1 MVEHIRIKLTA
12 LWVCI
17 CLGGIGQ
24 AIADQTAST
33 QRPSEPKLGHFKL
46 DATIPLGHRCMGIL
60 PTKSQSISDG
70 LELHGFVLLGQQ
82 PPIVV
87 VAIDWCEIRNQSYDE
102 WRSRLAKVAGTQ
114 PERVLVSSLH
124 QHDAPVID
132 SEAQDLLDQV
142 GLQNEL
148 FDRSFH
154 EDVLTRTEKALSAAI
169 EDAQRVTHVGYAQ
182 SVVSDVA
189 SNRRIVDASGNVS
202 FSRGSISGR
211 DPRFEQAPEG
221 LIDPMMR
228 TISFWSQNQCLV
240 EYHAYAT
247 HPMSYYGKGEVT
259 SDFVGLARKRLARLD
274 RSIHPI
280 YASGCSGDVTAG
292 KFNDGSLEAREELTR
307 KIYEAMLANRKGVKK
322 EPVPETWGFRS
333 LPLELPYSHAEPL
346 QKEAMERALHDGS
359 LSIEKRI
366 LAAMGLSSWNRV
378 QVRKQPVDMPCV
390 DLGIARLVLFPGES
404 FVGYQHIAQ
413 EASGALPLIPVGYGE
428 CWTGYVPTDAAFE
441 DGFDESWL
449 WVAPGAEGRIE
460 RLLQDLLAPSR

>member
-1 MVEHIRIKLTA
+1 MQLTEHIVLRFAVWTVA
-12 LWVCI
+12 LYSI
-17 CLGGIGQ
+17 AGGQ
-24 AIADQTAST
+24 VIAQEVES
-33 QRPSEPKLGHFKL
+33 KLGHFKI

-60 PTKSQSISDG
+60 PAKSKSISDG
-70 LELHGFVLLGQQ
+70 LELHGFVLLGQE

-87 VAIDWCEIRNQSYDE
+87 VAIDWCEIRNQSYDT

-132 SEAQDLLDQV
+132 SGAQDLLDQV
-142 GLQNEL
+142 GLHNEL
-148 FDRSFH
+148 YDRSFH
-154 EDVLTRTEKALSAAI
+154 EEVLTRAEHALSAAI
-169 EDAQRVTHVGYAQ
+169 EDAQPVTHVGYAQ

-189 SNRRIVDASGNVS
+189 SNRRIVDGSGNVS
-202 FSRGSISGR
+202 FSRGSSSGR
-211 DPRFEQAPEG
+211 DPIFQHAPEG

-247 HPMSYYGKGEVT
+247 HPMSYYGRGEVT

-292 KFNDGSLEAREELTR
+292 KFNDGSPEAREDLTR

-322 EPVPETWGFRS
+322 EPVPETWGFRN
-333 LPLELPYSHAEPL
+333 LPLELTYSHAEPL
-346 QKEAMERALHDGS
+346 QKEAMERVRQDGS
-359 LSIEKRI
+359 MTVEKRI
-366 LAAMGLSSWNRV
+366 LAAMGLASWHRV
-378 QVRKQPVDMPCV
+378 QVRKQPIDMPCV
-390 DLGIARLVLFPGES
+390 DLGIARMVLFPGES

-413 EASGALPLIPVGYGE
+413 EASGALPLLPVGYGE
-428 CWTGYVPTDAAFE
+428 CWTGYVPTDAAFK

-449 WVAPGAEGRIE
+449 WVAPGAQKRIE
-460 RLLQDLLAPSR
+460 RVLQDLLAPSR

>member
-1 MVEHIRIKLTA
+1 MQLTEHIVLRFAVWTVA
-12 LWVCI
+12 LYSI
-17 CLGGIGQ
+17 AGGQ
-24 AIADQTAST
+24 VIAQEVES
-33 QRPSEPKLGHFKL
+33 KLGHFTI

-60 PTKSQSISDG
+60 PAKSKSISDG
-70 LELHGFVLLGQQ
+70 LELHGFVLLGQE

-87 VAIDWCEIRNQSYDE
+87 VAIDWCEIRNQSYDA

-132 SEAQDLLDQV
+132 SGAQDLLDQV
-142 GLQNEL
+142 GLHNEL
-148 FDRSFH
+148 YDRSFH
-154 EDVLTRTEKALSAAI
+154 EEVLTRAEQALSAAI
-169 EDAQRVTHVGYAQ
+169 EDAQPVTHVGYAQ

-189 SNRRIVDASGNVS
+189 SNRRIVDGSGNVS
-202 FSRGSISGR
+202 FSRGSSSGR
-211 DPRFEQAPEG
+211 DPIFKQAPEG

-247 HPMSYYGKGEVT
+247 HPMSYYGRGEVT

-292 KFNDGSLEAREELTR
+292 KFNDGSPEAREELTR

-322 EPVPETWGFRS
+322 EPVPATWGLRN
-333 LPLELPYSHAEPL
+333 LPLELPYSRAETL

-366 LAAMGLSSWNRV
+366 LAAMGLASWNRV
-378 QVRKQPVDMPCV
+378 QVRKQPIDMPCV

-404 FVGYQHIAQ
+404 FVGYQNIAQ

-428 CWTGYVPTDAAFE
+428 CWTGYVPTDAAFG

-449 WVAPGAEGRIE
+449 WVGPGAQGPIE
-460 RLLQDLLAPSR
+460 RVLRDLLESKL

>member
-1 MVEHIRIKLTA
+1 MQLTEHIVLRFAVWTVA
-12 LWVCI
+12 LYSI
-17 CLGGIGQ
+17 AGGQ
-24 AIADQTAST
+24 VIAQEVES
-33 QRPSEPKLGHFKL
+33 KLGHFKI

-60 PTKSQSISDG
+60 PAKSKSISDG

-87 VAIDWCEIRNQSYDE
+87 VAIDWCEIRNQSYDT

-132 SEAQDLLDQV
+132 SGAQDLLDQV
-142 GLQNEL
+142 GLHNEL
-148 FDRSFH
+148 YDRSFH
-154 EDVLTRTEKALSAAI
+154 EEVLTRAEHALSAAI
-169 EDAQRVTHVGYAQ
+169 EDAQPVTHVGYAQ

-189 SNRRIVDASGNVS
+189 SNRRIVDGSGNVS
-202 FSRGSISGR
+202 FSRGSSSGR
-211 DPRFEQAPEG
+211 DPIFQQAPEG

-247 HPMSYYGKGEVT
+247 HPMSYYGRGEVT

-292 KFNDGSLEAREELTR
+292 KFNDGSPEAREDLTR

-322 EPVPETWGFRS
+322 EPVPETWGFRN
-333 LPLELPYSHAEPL
+333 LPLELTYSHAEPL
-346 QKEAMERALHDGS
+346 QKEAMERVRQDGS
-359 LSIEKRI
+359 MAVEKRI
-366 LAAMGLSSWNRV
+366 LAAMGLASWHRV
-378 QVRKQPVDMPCV
+378 QVRKQPIDMPCV
-390 DLGIARLVLFPGES
+390 DLGIARMVLFPGES

-413 EASGALPLIPVGYGE
+413 EASGALPLLPVGYGE
-428 CWTGYVPTDAAFE
+428 CWTGYVPTDAAFK

-449 WVAPGAEGRIE
+449 WVAPGAQERIE
-460 RLLQDLLAPSR
+460 RVLQDLLAPSRVEH

>member
-1 MVEHIRIKLTA
+1 MQLTEHIVLRFAVWTVA
-12 LWVCI
+12 LYSI
-17 CLGGIGQ
+17 AGGQ
-24 AIADQTAST
+24 VIAQEVES
-33 QRPSEPKLGHFKL
+33 KLGHFKI

-60 PTKSQSISDG
+60 PAKSKSISDG
-70 LELHGFVLLGQQ
+70 LELHGFVLLGQE

-87 VAIDWCEIRNQSYDE
+87 VAIDWCEIRNQSYDT

-114 PERVLVSSLH
+114 PERVLVSSLL

-132 SEAQDLLDQV
+132 SGAQDLLDQV
-142 GLQNEL
+142 GLHNEL
-148 FDRSFH
+148 YDRSFH
-154 EDVLTRTEKALSAAI
+154 EEVLTRAEHALSAAI
-169 EDAQRVTHVGYAQ
+169 EDAQPVTHVGYAQ

-189 SNRRIVDASGNVS
+189 SNRRIVDGSGNVS
-202 FSRGSISGR
+202 FSRGSSSGR
-211 DPRFEQAPEG
+211 DPIFQQAPEG

-247 HPMSYYGKGEVT
+247 HPMSYYGRGEVT

-292 KFNDGSLEAREELTR
+292 KFNDGSPEAREDLTR

-322 EPVPETWGFRS
+322 EPVPETWGFRN
-333 LPLELPYSHAEPL
+333 LPLELTYSHAEPL
-346 QKEAMERALHDGS
+346 QKEAMERVLQDGS
-359 LSIEKRI
+359 MAVEKRI
-366 LAAMGLSSWNRV
+366 LAAMGLASWHRV
-378 QVRKQPVDMPCV
+378 QVRKQPIDMPCV
-390 DLGIARLVLFPGES
+390 DLGIARMVLFPGES

-413 EASGALPLIPVGYGE
+413 EASGALPLLPVGYGE
-428 CWTGYVPTDAAFE
+428 CWTGYVPTDAAFK

-449 WVAPGAEGRIE
+449 WVAPGAQERIE
-460 RLLQDLLAPSR
+460 RVLQDLLAPSR

>member
-1 MVEHIRIKLTA
+1 MQLTEHIVLRFAVWTVA
-12 LWVCI
+12 LYSI
-17 CLGGIGQ
+17 AGGQ
-24 AIADQTAST
+24 VIAQEVES
-33 QRPSEPKLGHFKL
+33 KLGHFKI

-60 PTKSQSISDG
+60 PAKSKSISDG
-70 LELHGFVLLGQQ
+70 LELHGFVLLGQE

-87 VAIDWCEIRNQSYDE
+87 VAIDWCEIRNQSYDT

-132 SEAQDLLDQV
+132 SGAQDLLDQV
-142 GLQNEL
+142 GLHNEL
-148 FDRSFH
+148 YDRSFH
-154 EDVLTRTEKALSAAI
+154 EEVLTRAEHALSAAI
-169 EDAQRVTHVGYAQ
+169 EDAQPVTHVGYAQ

-189 SNRRIVDASGNVS
+189 SNRRIVDGSGNVS
-202 FSRGSISGR
+202 FSRGSSSGR
-211 DPRFEQAPEG
+211 DPIFQQAPEG

-247 HPMSYYGKGEVT
+247 HPMSYYGRGEVT

-292 KFNDGSLEAREELTR
+292 KFNDGSPEAREDLTR

-322 EPVPETWGFRS
+322 ESAPETWGFRN
-333 LPLELPYSHAEPL
+333 LPLELTYSHAEPL
-346 QKEAMERALHDGS
+346 QKEAMERVLQDGS
-359 LSIEKRI
+359 MAVEKRI
-366 LAAMGLSSWNRV
+366 LAAMGLASWHRV
-378 QVRKQPVDMPCV
+378 QVRKQPIDMPCV
-390 DLGIARLVLFPGES
+390 DLGIARMVLFPGES

-413 EASGALPLIPVGYGE
+413 EASGALPLLPVGYGE
-428 CWTGYVPTDAAFE
+428 CWTGYVPTDAAFK

-449 WVAPGAEGRIE
+449 WVAPGAQERIE
-460 RLLQDLLAPSR
+460 RVLQDLLAPSR

>member
-1 MVEHIRIKLTA
+1 MQLTEHIVLRFAVWTVA
-12 LWVCI
+12 LYSI
-17 CLGGIGQ
+17 AGGQ
-24 AIADQTAST
+24 VIAQEVES
-33 QRPSEPKLGHFKL
+33 KLGHFKI

-60 PTKSQSISDG
+60 PAKSKSISDG
-70 LELHGFVLLGQQ
+70 LELHGFVLLGQE

-87 VAIDWCEIRNQSYDE
+87 VAIDWCEIRNQSYDA

-132 SEAQDLLDQV
+132 SGAQDLLDQV

-148 FDRSFH
+148 YDRSFH
-154 EDVLTRTEKALSAAI
+154 EEALTRAEQALSAAI
-169 EDAQRVTHVGYAQ
+169 EDAQPVTHVGYAQ

-189 SNRRIVDASGNVS
+189 SNRRIVDGSGNVS
-202 FSRGSISGR
+202 FSRGSSSGR
-211 DPRFEQAPEG
+211 DSIFKQAPEG

-247 HPMSYYGKGEVT
+247 HPMSYYGRGEVT

-292 KFNDGSLEAREELTR
+292 KFNDGSPEAREDLTR
-307 KIYEAMLANRKGVKK
+307 KIYEAMLANRKGVQK
-322 EPVPETWGFRS
+322 EPVPETWGFRN
-333 LPLELPYSHAEPL
+333 LPLELTYSHAEPL
-346 QKEAMERALHDGS
+346 QKEAMERVLQDGS
-359 LSIEKRI
+359 MTVEKRI
-366 LAAMGLSSWNRV
+366 LAAMGLASWHRV
-378 QVRKQPVDMPCV
+378 QVRKQPIDMPCV
-390 DLGIARLVLFPGES
+390 DLGIARMVLFPGES

-413 EASGALPLIPVGYGE
+413 SISGSVPVLPVGYGE
-428 CWTGYVPTDAAFE
+428 CWTGYVPTDAAFK

-449 WVAPGAEGRIE
+449 WVAPGAQERIE
-460 RLLQDLLAPSR
+460 RVLQDLLSPSR

>member
-1 MVEHIRIKLTA
+1 MQLTEHIVLRFAVWTVA
-12 LWVCI
+12 LYSI
-17 CLGGIGQ
+17 AGGQ
-24 AIADQTAST
+24 VIAQEVES
-33 QRPSEPKLGHFKL
+33 KLGHFKI

-60 PTKSQSISDG
+60 PAKSKSISDG
-70 LELHGFVLLGQQ
+70 LELHGFVLLGQE

-87 VAIDWCEIRNQSYDE
+87 VAIDWCEIRNQSYDT

-114 PERVLVSSLH
+114 PERVLISSLH

-132 SEAQDLLDQV
+132 SGAQDLLDQV
-142 GLQNEL
+142 GLHNEL
-148 FDRSFH
+148 YDRSFH
-154 EDVLTRTEKALSAAI
+154 EEVLTRAEHALSAAI
-169 EDAQRVTHVGYAQ
+169 EDAQPVTHVGYAQ

-189 SNRRIVDASGNVS
+189 SNRRIVDGSGNVS
-202 FSRGSISGR
+202 FSRGSSSGR
-211 DPRFEQAPEG
+211 DPIFQQAPEG

-247 HPMSYYGKGEVT
+247 HPMSYYGRGEVT

-292 KFNDGSLEAREELTR
+292 KFNDGSPEAREDLTR

-322 EPVPETWGFRS
+322 EPVPETWGFRN
-333 LPLELPYSHAEPL
+333 LPLELTYSHAEPL
-346 QKEAMERALHDGS
+346 QKEAMERVLQDGS
-359 LSIEKRI
+359 MAVEKRI
-366 LAAMGLSSWNRV
+366 LAAMGLASWHRV
-378 QVRKQPVDMPCV
+378 QVRKQPIDTPCV
-390 DLGIARLVLFPGES
+390 DLGIARMVLFPGES

-413 EASGALPLIPVGYGE
+413 EASGALPLLPVGYGE
-428 CWTGYVPTDAAFE
+428 CWTGYVPTDAAFK

-449 WVAPGAEGRIE
+449 WVAPGAQERIE
-460 RLLQDLLAPSR
+460 RVLQDLLAPSR

>member
-1 MVEHIRIKLTA
+1 MQLTEHIVLRFAVWTVA
-12 LWVCI
+12 LYSI
-17 CLGGIGQ
+17 AGGQ
-24 AIADQTAST
+24 VIAQEVES
-33 QRPSEPKLGHFKL
+33 KLGHFKI

-60 PTKSQSISDG
+60 PAKSKSISDG
-70 LELHGFVLLGQQ
+70 LELHGFVLLGQE

-87 VAIDWCEIRNQSYDE
+87 VAIDWCEIRNQSYDT

-132 SEAQDLLDQV
+132 SGAQDLLDQV
-142 GLQNEL
+142 GLHNEL
-148 FDRSFH
+148 YDRSFH
-154 EDVLTRTEKALSAAI
+154 EEVLTRAEHALSAAI
-169 EDAQRVTHVGYAQ
+169 EDAQPVTHVGYAQ

-189 SNRRIVDASGNVS
+189 SNRRIVDGSGNVS
-202 FSRGSISGR
+202 FSRGSSSGR
-211 DPRFEQAPEG
+211 DPIFQQAPEG
-221 LIDPMMR
+221 LIDPMLR

-247 HPMSYYGKGEVT
+247 HPMSYYGRGEVT

-292 KFNDGSLEAREELTR
+292 KFNDGSPEAREDLTR

-322 EPVPETWGFRS
+322 ESAPETWGFRN
-333 LPLELPYSHAEPL
+333 LPLELTYSHAEPL
-346 QKEAMERALHDGS
+346 QKEAMERVLQDGS
-359 LSIEKRI
+359 MAVEKRI
-366 LAAMGLSSWNRV
+366 LAAMGLASWHRV
-378 QVRKQPVDMPCV
+378 QVRKQPIDTPCV
-390 DLGIARLVLFPGES
+390 DLGIARMVLFPGES

-413 EASGALPLIPVGYGE
+413 EASGALPLLPVGYGE
-428 CWTGYVPTDAAFE
+428 CWTGYVPTDAAFK

-449 WVAPGAEGRIE
+449 WVAPGAQERIE
-460 RLLQDLLAPSR
+460 RVLQDLLAPSRVEH

>member
-1 MVEHIRIKLTA
+1 
-12 LWVCI
+12 
-17 CLGGIGQ
+17 
-24 AIADQTAST
+24 
-33 QRPSEPKLGHFKL
+33 
-46 DATIPLGHRCMGIL
+46 
-60 PTKSQSISDG
+60 

-154 EDVLTRTEKALSAAI
+154 EDVLTRAEQALSAAI

-189 SNRRIVDASGNVS
+189 SNRRIVDGLGNVS
-202 FSRGSISGR
+202 FSRGSSSGR

-259 SDFVGLARKRLARLD
+259 SDFVGLARKQLARLD

-292 KFNDGSLEAREELTR
+292 KFNDGSPEAREELTR

-346 QKEAMERALHDGS
+346 QKESMERALHDGS
-359 LSIEKRI
+359 LSIEKTPLQVTRSP
-366 LAAMGLSSWNRV
+366 ASTVAWPTGLVVS
-378 QVRKQPVDMPCV
+378 
-390 DLGIARLVLFPGES
+390 
-404 FVGYQHIAQ
+404 
-413 EASGALPLIPVGYGE
+413 
-428 CWTGYVPTDAAFE
+428 
-441 DGFDESWL
+441 
-449 WVAPGAEGRIE
+449 
-460 RLLQDLLAPSR
+460 

>member
-1 MVEHIRIKLTA
+1 MQLTEHIVLRFAVWTVA
-12 LWVCI
+12 LYSI
-17 CLGGIGQ
+17 AGGQ
-24 AIADQTAST
+24 VIAQEVES
-33 QRPSEPKLGHFKL
+33 KLGHFKI

-60 PTKSQSISDG
+60 PAKSKSISDG
-70 LELHGFVLLGQQ
+70 LELHGFVLLGQE

-87 VAIDWCEIRNQSYDE
+87 VAIDWCEIRNQSYDT

-114 PERVLVSSLH
+114 PERVLISSLH

-132 SEAQDLLDQV
+132 SGAQDLLDQV
-142 GLQNEL
+142 GLHNEL
-148 FDRSFH
+148 YDRSFH
-154 EDVLTRTEKALSAAI
+154 EEVLTRAEHALSAAI
-169 EDAQRVTHVGYAQ
+169 EDAQPVTHVGYAQ

-189 SNRRIVDASGNVS
+189 SNRRIVDGSGNVS
-202 FSRGSISGR
+202 FSRGSSSGR
-211 DPRFEQAPEG
+211 DPIFKQAPEG

-247 HPMSYYGKGEVT
+247 HPMSYYGRGEVT

-292 KFNDGSLEAREELTR
+292 KFNDGSPEAREDLTR

-322 EPVPETWGFRS
+322 ESAPETWGFRN
-333 LPLELPYSHAEPL
+333 LPLELTYSHAEPL
-346 QKEAMERALHDGS
+346 QKEAMERVLQDGS
-359 LSIEKRI
+359 MAVEKRI
-366 LAAMGLSSWNRV
+366 LAAMGLASWHRV
-378 QVRKQPVDMPCV
+378 QVRKQPIDTPCV
-390 DLGIARLVLFPGES
+390 DLGIARMVLFPGES

-413 EASGALPLIPVGYGE
+413 EASGALPLLPVGYGE
-428 CWTGYVPTDAAFE
+428 CWTGYVPTDAAFK

-449 WVAPGAEGRIE
+449 WVAPGAQKRIE
-460 RLLQDLLAPSR
+460 RVLQDLLAPSRVEH